1 MNINKNRQSDRIKI
15 NDLKLDFRLSICSKS
30 YRLDLDECH
39 NPTESFYLWIPRDD
53 KNDLLLVQHPEA
65 WLSVH
70 ERKISCKTPRDQ
82 AKTDVFKPTNKLTKI
97 SLPKNV
103 FKNSRYFYVG
113 LPFCPSLPLLHR
125 PTELLL
131 VRATFSQISWYLRHT
146 LERCYIFS
154 QTFF

>member
-1 MNINKNRQSDRIKI
+1 MFKILPLRPGWMPQSNRI
-15 NDLKLDFRLSICSKS
+15 LLSLNSKRWQERPTSCPAPRGLIICARK
-30 YRLDLDECH
+30 
-39 NPTESFYLWIPRDD
+39 
-53 KNDLLLVQHPEA
+53 K
-65 WLSVH
+65 
-70 ERKISCKTPRDQ
+70 KISCKIPRDQ
-82 AKTDVFKPTNKLTKI
+82 AKTDVFKPATKLTKI

-103 FKNSRYFYVG
+103 FKNSRYVR

-154 QTFF
+154 QTFFNP